1 MDPATLECLALMDF
15 PQLNCSLCLSNNRQC
30 TTSVAR
36 SGMKLSENLE
46 SNIDQLVT
54 EAFAELHPSRPFI
67 PGETNIP
74 VTGKVFGQEELRAAT
89 KASLDFWL
97 TSGPYTEQFES
108 RFAKV
113 VGMRHAFMVNSGSSA
128 NLLALSS
135 LTSPA
140 HGERTLKP
148 GNEVIT
154 VAAGFPTTVT
164 PILQNGL
171 VPVYVDVDPE
181 TYVAIDEQMEAAVSS
196 STKAIMMAHTLG
208 NPFNLDF
215 VQDLA
220 KKHNLWL
227 IEDSCDGLGGTYR
240 GQTLGSFGD
249 LSTFSFYPAHHITT
263 GEGGAV
269 LVKKVAHKRI
279 VESFRDW
286 GRDCWCAPGCD
297 NTCLKRYEWILG
309 ELPEGYDHKYTYS
322 HLGYNLK
329 SGDIQAA
336 IGLEQ
341 LDRLE
346 TFIELRRR
354 NWAYLLNGLK
364 DLEEYFVLPKA
375 TENSVPSWFGFA
387 LTVKPGAPKTRNQIV
402 QELNDKKIGTR
413 LLFGGNLLR
422 QPAFISAPRR
432 VISNLENT
440 DRIMNDTFWIGVW
453 PGLSIEMLDY
463 MITTSHEMFEKS

>member
-1 MDPATLECLALMDF
+1 MRKINGFDLD
-15 PQLNCSLCLSNNRQC
+15 
-30 TTSVAR
+30 
-36 SGMKLSENLE
+36 NLIKNE
-46 SNIDQLVT
+46 YRDRHAKTQFV
-54 EAFAELHPSRPFI
+54 

-74 VTGKVFGQEELRAAT
+74 VTGKVFGEPELKAAVE
-89 KASLDFWL
+89 AGLDFWL
-97 TSGPYTEQFES
+97 TSGPYTETFES
-108 RFAKV
+108 RFAKT

-140 HGERTLKP
+140 HGERALKP
-148 GNEVIT
+148 GDEVIT

-171 VPVYVDVDPE
+171 MPVYVDVDPE
-181 TYVAIDEQMEAAVSS
+181 TYVAIDEQLEAAISKK
-196 STKAIMMAHTLG
+196 TKAIMMAHTLG
-208 NPFNLDF
+208 NPFNLDL
-215 VQDLA
+215 VQALA
-220 KKHNLWL
+220 KKNSLWL
-227 IEDSCDGLGGTYR
+227 IEDSCDALGGTYR
-240 GQTLGSFGD
+240 DQNLGTFGD

-269 LVKKVAHKRI
+269 LIKKVTHKRI

-297 NTCLKRYEWILG
+297 NTCLKRYEWTLG

-336 IGLEQ
+336 IGLAQ

-346 TFIELRRR
+346 SFVELRRR
-354 NWAYLLNGLK
+354 NWAYLFSAIK
-364 DLEEYFVLPKA
+364 ELEEFLILPKA
-375 TENSVPSWFGFA
+375 TENSDPSWFGFA
-387 LTVKPGAPKTRNQIV
+387 LTVRPNSPKTRNQIV
-402 QELNDKKIGTR
+402 QELNEKNIGTR

-422 QPAFISAPRR
+422 QPAFVGTPRR
-432 VISNLENT
+432 VIGDLANT
-440 DRIMNDTFWIGVW
+440 DRVMNDTFWIGVW
-453 PGLSIEMLDY
+453 PGLSIPMLDY
-463 MITTSHEMFEKS
+463 MIEKIHEIFGVGI

>member
-1 MDPATLECLALMDF
+1 MSK
-15 PQLNCSLCLSNNRQC
+15 SLDS
-30 TTSVAR
+30 S
-36 SGMKLSENLE
+36 
-46 SNIDQLVT
+46 IDQVAA
-54 EAFAELHPSRPFI
+54 EAFAELHQAKPFTA
-67 PGETNIP
+67 GETNIP
-74 VTGKVFGQEELRAAT
+74 VTGKVFGSAELRAAT

-97 TSGPYTEQFES
+97 TAGPFTEEFES
-108 RFAKV
+108 RFAKI
-113 VGMRHAFMVNSGSSA
+113 VGMRHSFMVNSGSSA

-135 LTSPA
+135 LTSRA
-140 HGERTLKP
+140 HGDRALKP
-148 GNEVIT
+148 GDEVIT

-196 STKAIMMAHTLG
+196 KTKAIMMAHTLG

-215 VQDLA
+215 VQALA
-220 KKHNLWL
+220 KKHSLWL
-227 IEDSCDGLGGTYR
+227 IEDSCDALGGTYK
-240 GQTLGSFGD
+240 GQNLGSFGD

-269 LVKKVAHKRI
+269 LIKKVAHKRI

-297 NTCLKRYEWILG
+297 NTCLKRYEWTLG

-329 SGDIQAA
+329 SGDIQAS
-336 IGLEQ
+336 IGLAQ
-341 LDRLE
+341 LNRLE
-346 TFIELRRR
+346 SFVELRRR
-354 NWAYLLNGLK
+354 NWAYLLNALK
-364 DLEEYFVLPKA
+364 DLEEFLVLPKI
-375 TENSVPSWFGFA
+375 TENSDPSWFGFA
-387 LTVKPGAPKTRNQIV
+387 LTVKPNSPKTRNQIV
-402 QELNDKKIGTR
+402 QELNEKKIGTR

-422 QPAFISAPRR
+422 QPAFIGTPRR
-432 VISNLENT
+432 VIGDLVNT

-463 MITTSHEMFEKS
+463 MISTLHALLGVEK

>member
-1 MDPATLECLALMDF
+1 
-15 PQLNCSLCLSNNRQC
+15 
-30 TTSVAR
+30 
-36 SGMKLSENLE
+36 MKLSENLD
-46 SNIDQLVT
+46 SKIDRLVAD
-54 EAFAELHPSRPFI
+54 AFSELHSPKSFVA
-67 PGETNIP
+67 GETNIP
-74 VTGKVFGQEELRAAT
+74 VTGKVFGEPELRAAA

-97 TSGPYTEQFES
+97 TSGPHTEEFES
-108 RFAKV
+108 RFAKI

-140 HGERTLKP
+140 HGEHALKP
-148 GNEVIT
+148 SDEVIT

-181 TYVAIDEQMEAAVSS
+181 TYVAIDEQMEAAISPK
-196 STKAIMMAHTLG
+196 TKAIMMAHTLG

-215 VQDLA
+215 VQALA

-240 GQTLGSFGD
+240 DQTLGSFGD

-269 LVKKVAHKRI
+269 LVKKVVHKRI

-286 GRDCWCAPGCD
+286 GRDCWCPPGCD
-297 NTCLKRYEWILG
+297 NTCLKRYEWTLG
-309 ELPEGYDHKYTYS
+309 QLPEGYDHKYTYS

-336 IGLEQ
+336 IGLAQ
-341 LDRLE
+341 LDRLHS
-346 TFIELRRR
+346 FIELRRR
-354 NWAYLLNGLK
+354 NWAYLRDGLRG
-364 DLEEYFVLPKA
+364 LEEFFVLPKV
-375 TENSVPSWFGFA
+375 TENSNPSWFGFA
-387 LTVKPGAPKTRNQIV
+387 LTVKSGSPKTRNQIV
-402 QELNDKKIGTR
+402 QELNEKKIGTR

-422 QPAFISAPRR
+422 QPAFMGTPRR
-432 VISNLENT
+432 VVSDLVNT
-440 DRIMNDTFWIGVW
+440 DRVMNDTFWIGVW
-453 PGLSIEMLDY
+453 PGITHEMLDFVIETLY
-463 MITTSHEMFEKS
+463 RIVGKK

>member
-1 MDPATLECLALMDF
+1 VE
-15 PQLNCSLCLSNNRQC
+15 Q
-30 TTSVAR
+30 
-36 SGMKLSENLE
+36 SGKKLSQNLDIE
-46 SNIDQLVT
+46 IDKLVAG
-54 EAFAELHPSRPFI
+54 AFTELHPSKPFI
-67 PGETNIP
+67 PGDTNIP
-74 VTGKVFGQEELRAAT
+74 VTGKVFGREELRAAT
-89 KASLDFWL
+89 RASLDFWL

-140 HGERTLKP
+140 HGERALKP
-148 GNEVIT
+148 GDEVIT

-171 VPVYVDVDPE
+171 VPVYVDIDPE
-181 TYVAIDEQMEAAVSS
+181 TYVANDEQMEAAVSS
-196 STKAIMMAHTLG
+196 KTKAIMMAHTLG

-215 VQDLA
+215 VQNLA

-240 GQTLGSFGD
+240 NQALGSFGD

-286 GRDCWCAPGCD
+286 GRDCWCPPGCD
-297 NTCLKRYEWILG
+297 NTCLKRYEWTLG

-336 IGLEQ
+336 IGLAQ
-341 LDRLE
+341 LDRLNSFVE
-346 TFIELRRR
+346 IRRR
-354 NWAYLLNGLK
+354 NWEYLSSGLN
-364 DLEEYFVLPKA
+364 DLGEFLVLPKVSA
-375 TENSVPSWFGFA
+375 NSDPSWFGFA
-387 LTVKPGAPKTRNQIV
+387 LTVKQNSPKTRNQIV
-402 QELNDKKIGTR
+402 QELNEKKIGTR

-422 QPAFISAPRR
+422 QPAFMGTPRR
-432 VISNLENT
+432 VISDLVYT
-440 DRIMNDTFWIGVW
+440 DRVMNDTFWIGVW
-453 PGLSIEMLDY
+453 PGLSLEMLDY
-463 MITTSHEMFEKS
+463 MILSIRDSLGITS